1 MREFGQ
7 SGIRKHEREL
17 LAANRDEIETLST
30 TLKLRGDCEGR
41 DMAWH
46 QQWLLLKAETRERR
60 GAPVPVL
67 TGHRPT
73 VGIGQHQCA
82 SRILRVCSRVAVRPV
97 AAANSAAG
105 RFAGRGLNEN
115 LAREILELHTL
126 GAEGG

>member
-46 QQWLLLKAETRERR
+46 LHHVFCVLVAEL
-60 GAPVPVL
+60 PFDP
-67 TGHRPT
+67 
-73 VGIGQHQCA
+73 
-82 SRILRVCSRVAVRPV
+82 
-97 AAANSAAG
+97 
-105 RFAGRGLNEN
+105 
-115 LAREILELHTL
+115 
-126 GAEGG
+126 